1 MVDPAAIMVS
11 SSLGLLPQAAQ
22 AQVLFLGEI
31 SLAVEISLGDL
42 DPSMAG
48 VVTTTEEVPTEEV
61 ATTEEVVVVGDP
73 TSFPGML
80 NNTSN
85 LLAK

>member
-11 SSLGLLPQAAQ
+11 SSLGLLPQAAR
-22 AQVLFLGEI
+22 VLFLGEI
-31 SLAVEISLGDL
+31 SPAVEISLGDL
-42 DPSMAG
+42 DRSMAG

-61 ATTEEVVVVGDP
+61 ATTEEVVMEGDP

>member
-22 AQVLFLGEI
+22 VLFLGEI

-42 DPSMAG
+42 DLSMAG

-73 TSFPGML
+73 TSFQGML
-80 NNTSN
+80 NNTSD
-85 LLAK
+85 L